1 MWYTLKDF
9 HPQLKL
15 ENINKKLKTCI
26 LNHWITII
34 GSWQIYGRGHWTH
47 NEFKNPNDSLEVK
60 FTLSKIFA
68 MYKVNS
74 KTSYHQP
81 TSAKQLANWEHQ
93 QLDQINS
100 KEDNNKKFKQLT

>member
-1 MWYTLKDF
+1 
-9 HPQLKL
+9 
-15 ENINKKLKTCI
+15 
-26 LNHWITII
+26 
-34 GSWQIYGRGHWTH
+34 
-47 NEFKNPNDSLEVK
+47 
-60 FTLSKIFA
+60 